1 MGGTA
6 GISLFPPSLSEM
18 GSQSS
23 DTFDSMNQPSLPG
36 TPGIFVGP
44 AAIVPV
50 GLNDSIEEMRSPMSQ
65 SSSQISQISAIPMDI
80 STSQM
85 SSTDVDIADAGAGVT
100 GQQDYPDSSELSEV
114 SCPSI
119 SVSAQSQRDVLLLSH
134 HWSLATRNGGQNS
147 SVAGVNS
154 WHGFGVRGLESIA
167 EFLPSSFDNLGQ
179 NRL

>member
-1 MGGTA
+1 
-6 GISLFPPSLSEM
+6 M

-23 DTFDSMNQPSLPG
+23 DTFDSINQPSLPG

-50 GLNDSIEEMRSPMSQ
+50 GLNDSVEEMRSPMSQ

-100 GQQDYPDSSELSEV
+100 GQQDYPG
-114 SCPSI
+114 
-119 SVSAQSQRDVLLLSH
+119 R
-134 HWSLATRNGGQNS
+134 
-147 SVAGVNS
+147 
-154 WHGFGVRGLESIA
+154 
-167 EFLPSSFDNLGQ
+167 
-179 NRL
+179 

>member
-1 MGGTA
+1 
-6 GISLFPPSLSEM
+6 M

-23 DTFDSMNQPSLPG
+23 DTFDSINQPSLPG

-50 GLNDSIEEMRSPMSQ
+50 GLNDSVEDIVEMRSPMSQ

-114 SCPSI
+114 FCPSI

-147 SVAGVNS
+147 SVAGANS

-167 EFLPSSFDNLGQ
+167 EFLPSSFDNQ
-179 NRL
+179 NRQ